1 MPMTPHGATEG
12 GDGGREVLSPVKRI
26 PIVVD
31 GENLGGRVRRGF
43 FKIWIWEW
51 ADHRNLKI
59 AMAMMMMMTRN
70 QRQRNISLSLLL
82 TTSQGIVTVHGT
94 RRMVPILLAPAAL
107 GGMERKYR

>member
-1 MPMTPHGATEG
+1 MPMTRHGATEG
-12 GDGGREVLSPVKRI
+12 GDGGREVLSPVVKCI

-31 GENLGGRVRRGF
+31 GEDLGGRVRRGF

-51 ADHRNLKI
+51 ADRRNLKI
-59 AMAMMMMMTRN
+59 AMAMTMMTRN
-70 QRQRNISLSLLL
+70 PRQRNISLSHL
-82 TTSQGIVTVHGT
+82 TTSQGIATVHGT